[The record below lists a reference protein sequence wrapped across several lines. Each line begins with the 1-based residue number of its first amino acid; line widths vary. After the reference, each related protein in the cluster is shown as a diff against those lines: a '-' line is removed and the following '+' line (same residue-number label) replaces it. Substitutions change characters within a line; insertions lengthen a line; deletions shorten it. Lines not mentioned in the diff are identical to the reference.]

1 MAPMYSLECWEEMAR
16 ESGGTPR
23 RGWGGGCANTDLGGV
38 DLHGVEGVDGD
49 EDVAHVRVD
58 LVPAVATLE
67 LLRHLV
73 LE

>member
-1 MAPMYSLECWEEMAR
+1 MSQAGSPD
-16 ESGGTPR
+16 
-23 RGWGGGCANTDLGGV
+23 GGGGGDRGGANTDLGGV
-38 DLHGVEGVDGD
+38 DLHGVERVDGD

-73 LE
+73 LELRPGRVVLN

>member
-1 MAPMYSLECWEEMAR
+1 MQR
-16 ESGGTPR
+16 GGPGMGR
-23 RGWGGGCANTDLGGV
+23 DTDLGGV
-38 DLHGVEGVDGD
+38 DLHGVERVDRD

-73 LE
+73 LEQRPGRVALN